1 MSGRVENPDLTVDHT
16 HKQRWNRPAYRRHG
30 FHNAHR
36 LFRRA
41 LMVRSREVLSLEPA
55 LLDLP
60 AAVPEL
66 RGLLYHPAFSAFCC
80 LRGKDIIHE
89 AAADDFNTTAP
100 HSIQSISKLHIHL
113 IFGRLLAEGLVSL
126 DAPVSRYLPEVGSG
140 YADAPVQA
148 LLDMAVDN
156 DFSEDYAD
164 PLSDCY
170 TEEIALGWRLPPDGA
185 PEPTLATFTA
195 GITGYRPGSVRQ
207 YADYKSVNTDVLT
220 LIAAAVSP
228 VPIVQLIERIADAAG
243 YEGAFHIS
251 LSAEHLPAFS
261 GGGCLSARDL
271 ARFGLLFT
279 GMSNDKSCP
288 NPEFLQSCLER
299 SAPALAPPKDWLKYS
314 GHVMTDGRLLG
325 HIGYGGQFLLA
336 DTKTG
341 TSCALLSVLENE
353 DGYDEDYISR
363 GVMCLKR
370 VCEHLS

>member
-1 MSGRVENPDLTVDHT
+1 MNGRIANPDLSVDHT
-16 HKQRWNRPAYRRHG
+16 NKQRWNRPAYRRHG
-30 FHNAHR
+30 FHNAYQ

-41 LMVRSREVLSLEPA
+41 LMVRAREVLPLEPA

-66 RGLLYHPAFSAFCC
+66 HGLLDHPAFSAFCC
-80 LRGKDIIHE
+80 LRGKYLIYE
-89 AAADDFNTTAP
+89 AAADDFSTTAA

-126 DAPVSRYLPEVGSG
+126 DAPVSHYLPEIGSG

-170 TEEIALGWRLPPDGA
+170 TEEIALGWRLPPDGV
-185 PEPTLATFTA
+185 PEPTLAAFTA
-195 GITGYRPGSVRQ
+195 GISGYRPGSVPQ
-207 YADYKSVNTDVLT
+207 YADYKSANTDVLT

-228 VPIVQLIERIADAAG
+228 VPLARLIEQIADTAG

-251 LSAEHLPAFS
+251 LSGEHLPAFS

-279 GMSNDKSCP
+279 GMSKDKSCP
-288 NPEFLQSCLER
+288 NSEFLHACLDHA
-299 SAPALAPPKDWLKYS
+299 APTLVD
-314 GHVMTDGRLLG
+314 
-325 HIGYGGQFLLA
+325 
-336 DTKTG
+336 
-341 TSCALLSVLENE
+341 
-353 DGYDEDYISR
+353 
-363 GVMCLKR
+363 
-370 VCEHLS
+370 